1 MKRDKI
7 LKNGLNL
14 PDLALR
20 VFKITDSIF
29 QFIFMLKIYQ
39 LQVLVSLLVSQI
51 LFWNNKKTANFEQLK
66 QVDLIL
72 QNQ

>member
-1 MKRDKI
+1 MCKFVKLKFSFQWKDSARLFNYFQQKKKSDILSETLQLYGKKLTFMKRDKI

-29 QFIFMLKIYQ
+29 
-39 LQVLVSLLVSQI
+39 
-51 LFWNNKKTANFEQLK
+51 
-66 QVDLIL
+66 
-72 QNQ
+72 

>member
-1 MKRDKI
+1 MLSESLQFYGKKLTFMKRDKI

-29 QFIFMLKIYQ
+29 
-39 LQVLVSLLVSQI
+39 
-51 LFWNNKKTANFEQLK
+51 
-66 QVDLIL
+66 
-72 QNQ
+72 

>member
-1 MKRDKI
+1 
-7 LKNGLNL
+7 
-14 PDLALR
+14 
-20 VFKITDSIF
+20 
-29 QFIFMLKIYQ
+29 MLKIYQ

-72 QNQ
+72 QN